1 MNKCNFIG
9 RLTKD
14 PDLRSTNSGKKYLNF
29 CLAVRRRV
37 KGGQATSDFI
47 DCIAWEKTAEII
59 TQYCGKGSLLGVSG
73 QLQTRTYEKDG
84 EKRKAVEIF
93 VTEFD
98 LIGGKSSVETAVT
111 TETVDEAE
119 TFEPSMPFEV

>member
-14 PDLRSTNSGKKYLNF
+14 PELKSTNSGKKCLNF

-37 KGGQATSDFI
+37 KGDQPVSDFI

-59 TQYCGKGSLLGVSG
+59 AQYCGKGSLLGVSG
-73 QLQTRTYEKDG
+73 QLQTRTYEKGG
-84 EKRKAVEIF
+84 EKRKAVEL
-93 VTEFD
+93 VVNEFD
-98 LIGGKSSVETAVT
+98 LIGGKSSSSETAVT
-111 TETVDEAE
+111 VDEAPP
-119 TFEPSMPFEV
+119 FEPSMPFEV

>member
-14 PDLRSTNSGKKYLNF
+14 PELKSTNNGKKYLNF
-29 CLAVRRRV
+29 CIAVRRRV
-37 KGGQATSDFI
+37 KSEHPLSDFI
-47 DCIAWEKTAEII
+47 DCIAWEKSAEII

-73 QLQTRTYEKDG
+73 QLQTRTYDKDG
-84 EKRKAVEIF
+84 EKRKAVELV

-98 LIGGKSSVETAVT
+98 LIGGKSSSSETAVT
-111 TETVDEAE
+111 VDEAP